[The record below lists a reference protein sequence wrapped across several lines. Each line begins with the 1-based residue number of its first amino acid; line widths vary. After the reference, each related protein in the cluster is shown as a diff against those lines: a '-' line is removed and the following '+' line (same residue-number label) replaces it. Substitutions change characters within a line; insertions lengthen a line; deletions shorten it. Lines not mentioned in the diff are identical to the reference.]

1 MSDAFQTHGAFSWF
15 ELQCDDVAKAE
26 AFYRD
31 VMGWDVAV
39 EAMLDGTYTVLKLGD
54 QPIGGIFQRTP
65 EMARSPIRW
74 ANYITVDDVDKRVEA
89 ATAKGATL
97 LTPIMA
103 VPGVGRMATLQD
115 PVGALISF
123 ITYEKKDG

>member
-15 ELQCDDVAKAE
+15 ELQCDDAAKAE

-31 VMGWDVAV
+31 VMGWDA
-39 EAMLDGTYTVLKLGD
+39 EAEQMPDGGTYTVLKLGD

-65 EMARSPIRW
+65 EMAEGPIRW

-97 LTPIMA
+97 VMPIMS

-123 ITYEKKDG
+123 ITYEKKD